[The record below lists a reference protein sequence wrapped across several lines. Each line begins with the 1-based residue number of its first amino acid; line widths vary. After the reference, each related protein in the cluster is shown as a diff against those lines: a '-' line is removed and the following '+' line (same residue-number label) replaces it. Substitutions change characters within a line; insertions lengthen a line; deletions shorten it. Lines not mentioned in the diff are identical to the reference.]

1 MKTLKKPSFFI
12 FSLIIIMTT
21 IFTFG
26 IGSKSM
32 ANIEPEPEEKRYLEY
47 CIPAYEYTC
56 VKNGMLGV
64 TCLWKGS
71 GCNY

>member
-1 MKTLKKPSFFI
+1 
-12 FSLIIIMTT
+12 
-21 IFTFG
+21 
-26 IGSKSM
+26 M